1 MNTKLEFSMQ
11 GTFVPHT
18 LNYTTETHL
27 LLPECYSVIAFSL
40 ALCSAI
46 FSFIQTLILSKLCFK
61 NDINYSDIKSKG
73 LDFIFHGMI
82 NQKKKGG

>member
-1 MNTKLEFSMQ
+1 MMQYGFVRNNREFS
-11 GTFVPHT
+11 
-18 LNYTTETHL
+18 
-27 LLPECYSVIAFSL
+27 I
-40 ALCSAI
+40 I
-46 FSFIQTLILSKLCFK
+46 SFIQTLILSKLCFK

>member
-1 MNTKLEFSMQ
+1 MQ
-11 GTFVPHT
+11 GTSVPYI
-18 LNYTTETHL
+18 LNYTTEIL
-27 LLPECYSVIAFSL
+27 FLVPECYSVIAFSF

>member
-1 MNTKLEFSMQ
+1 MM
-11 GTFVPHT
+11 FVRMT
-18 LNYTTETHL
+18 
-27 LLPECYSVIAFSL
+27 SAFS
-40 ALCSAI
+40 
-46 FSFIQTLILSKLCFK
+46 SFIQTLILSKLCFK

>member
-1 MNTKLEFSMQ
+1 MKKY
-11 GTFVPHT
+11 VRIDI
-18 LNYTTETHL
+18 YT
-27 LLPECYSVIAFSL
+27 
-40 ALCSAI
+40 
-46 FSFIQTLILSKLCFK
+46 FIQTLILSKLCFK

>member
-1 MNTKLEFSMQ
+1 MQ
-11 GTFVPHT
+11 GTFVPHI
-18 LNYTTETHL
+18 LHYTIKNTSFP
-27 LLPECYSVIAFSL
+27 PEPYDYSVDFSFSF
-40 ALCSAI
+40 CSAI